1 MTTMYNEGR
10 VRVIEELEK
19 EEFHILNI
27 CDVMDWI
34 YSTFRPEAQ
43 RWDMS
48 WEEESKYVRQ
58 FCENF
63 QLYLYEKPNEEY
75 EEWEGIEEARIGG
88 YRGVILSNLS

>member
-10 VRVIEELEK
+10 VRVIEQLEK

-34 YSTFRPEAQ
+34 YSTFRPNGQ

-48 WEEESKYVRQ
+48 WEEESKYLKQ
-58 FCENF
+58 FCDNF
-63 QLYLYEKPNEEY
+63 QLYLYEKPNEEFF
-75 EEWEGIEEARIGG
+75 EWEGAEEARLGG

>member
-10 VRVIEELEK
+10 VRVIEQLEK

-34 YSTFRPEAQ
+34 YWTFEKKPFSQ
-43 RWDMS
+43 S
-48 WEEESKYVRQ
+48 WEWESTKVKE
-58 FCENF
+58 FCDNF
-63 QLYLYEKPNEEY
+63 RVYLYEKPKEEY
-75 EEWEGIEEARIGG
+75 EEWEGIEEARLKG